1 MTDKDDDAAEF
12 PPRGSGEPGRIE
24 APPASQW
31 GYPEDLG
38 ENWDWKPGKVLLGK
52 WGDRLI
58 GDPDREEQRDGRTVV
73 RLGDDRHIVTIA
85 GSRAGKSRTVLLPN
99 LRRYP
104 GSMFVIDP
112 KGELARHTATLRE
125 ERFRQQSHALDPF
138 GASGLPSASYNPLDE
153 LDPSAETFVDDVG
166 LVADALIIDSK
177 NEAHWTDA
185 AKTLI
190 LAIILFMFAT
200 GGPPALPR
208 LRRILLGEEGALS
221 RPEGAEDENDS
232 LFVRMARLDEAFDG
246 LLALFGQSF
255 LDKSERELSSIVSTA
270 REQTRFLDA
279 APMRRVLQSSGLRL
293 GDLKRHPATVYAC
306 LPAARLATHN
316 RWLRLLLTLGLVAL
330 ERDGTKPAHP
340 VLLVLEEFAA
350 LETLR
355 PLERAAGFM
364 AGFDVRLHVVLQD
377 LGQLK
382 AHYRE
387 SWETFLGN
395 AGVVQVFGN
404 ADYTTT
410 EHISRLLGRTVV
422 MERQDVRVSASGLDH
437 GDLGMREVPRAVN
450 LLDPFELT
458 RWFARETGRQLLLV
472 PGRPP
477 LFLERMEE

>member
-1 MTDKDDDAAEF
+1 MTDGDDDAAEF
-12 PPRGSGEPGRIE
+12 PPRGSGEAGRVE
-24 APPASQW
+24 APPASLW

-38 ENWDWKPGKVLLGK
+38 ENWNWKPGKVLLGQQ
-52 WGDRLI
+52 GDRLI
-58 GDPDREEQRDGRTVV
+58 GDPDREEEKDGETVA

-104 GSMFVIDP
+104 GSVFVIDP
-112 KGELARHTATLRE
+112 KGELARATARLRAE
-125 ERFRQQSHALDPF
+125 VFGQQVVVLDPF
-138 GASGLPSASYNPLDE
+138 GASGVPGASYNPLDE
-153 LDPSAETFVDDVG
+153 LNPKSETFIDDAG
-166 LVADALIIDSK
+166 LVADALIIDGK
-177 NEAHWTDA
+177 GDAHWTDSA
-185 AKTLI
+185 RTLI

-200 GGPPALPR
+200 GGACTLPR
-208 LRRILLGEEGALS
+208 LRRILLGEEGVLS
-221 RPEGAEDENDS
+221 RPEGEDDEDGS
-232 LFVRMARLDEAFDG
+232 LFVRMAKHEEAFEG

-279 APMRRVLQSSGLRL
+279 APMRRVLQPSTLRFAE
-293 GDLKRHPATVYAC
+293 LKSRPTTVYAC
-306 LPAARLATHN
+306 LPAARLATHH
-316 RWLRLLLTLGLVAL
+316 RWLRLLLTLGLIAL
-330 ERDGTKPAHP
+330 EHDQTRPQHP
-340 VLLVLEEFAA
+340 VLLILEEFAA

-364 AGFDVRLHVVLQD
+364 AGFDVRLWTVLQD

-395 AGVVQVFGN
+395 AGVVQLFGN
-404 ADYTTT
+404 ADLTTT
-410 EHISRLLGRTVV
+410 EHVSKLLGRTVV
-422 MERQDVRVSASGLDH
+422 MERQDVRVSASGLDR

-450 LLDPFELT
+450 LLDPFEVT

-477 LFLERMEE
+477 LFLERMDE